1 MTIERN
7 EIFTLWRLIYEEINQ
22 FNRHCFLRWNVCVVG
37 ICICHLDIQP
47 CAAECPNDKC
57 KRFGWNVKKIA
68 RTEDGSEEVKCTH
81 FQYGTDVINYYVV
94 TYEGKCMFCGTSKT
108 MQSRESDPPVCNGRS
123 HI

>member
-1 MTIERN
+1 MKK
-7 EIFTLWRLIYEEINQ
+7 LISLIVTV
-22 FNRHCFLRWNVCVVG
+22 FCVG
-37 ICICHLDIQP
+37 MFALSAFADAFGIQP

-57 KRFGWNVKKIA
+57 NRFGWNVKKIA